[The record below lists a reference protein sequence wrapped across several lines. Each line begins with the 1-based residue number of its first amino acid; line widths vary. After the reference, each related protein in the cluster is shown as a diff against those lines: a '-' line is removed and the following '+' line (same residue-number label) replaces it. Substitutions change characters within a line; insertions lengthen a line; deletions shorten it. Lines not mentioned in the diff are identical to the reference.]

1 MADMIE
7 RWKADAHT
15 RGMTE
20 ASIYTYGQHLAT
32 FQASLGRSIA
42 KAGKMEIRTWVDEQR
57 QKGLTTKTIK
67 VRLNALSNFYEF
79 LIFEGVRKDNPVP
92 EVQKRYL
99 SQYKAASEAHTHKLI
114 SVEDAARLVASIV
127 DIRDKAMLLLM
138 FKTGVRRG
146 ELLSMDVSDI
156 RWDNQSITLKPKK
169 KRSNKIVFFDDETEY
184 VLKRWLEIWQAR
196 NPLSDALW
204 ISTWGKRI
212 GYGSIQYNINRAAVL
227 CGLHDPSSDRMEDH
241 FSAHCTRHWMTT
253 HLLRAGMAREHV
265 QWLRGDAIREAVDIY
280 YHIDPEDVRKSYL
293 AHVPRLGI

>member
-1 MADMIE
+1 MAEIIE
-7 RWKADAHT
+7 RWKADAHP

-32 FQASLGRSIA
+32 FQDSLSRSIA

-156 RWDNQSITLKPKK
+156 QWENQSITLKPKK

-184 VLKRWLEIWQAR
+184 VLKRWLEIRQAR

-253 HLLRAGMAREHV
+253 HLLRSGMERSYV

-280 YHIDPEDVRKSYL
+280 YHIDPDDVRRSYL
-293 AHVPRLGI
+293 AHVPRLGV